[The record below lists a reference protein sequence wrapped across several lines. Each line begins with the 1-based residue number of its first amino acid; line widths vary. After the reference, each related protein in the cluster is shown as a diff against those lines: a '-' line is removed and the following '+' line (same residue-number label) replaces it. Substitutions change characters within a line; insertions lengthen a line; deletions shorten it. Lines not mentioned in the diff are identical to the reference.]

1 MLIIFNFS
9 SSGGATPRISGAVLY
24 EMEDGQ
30 GWAIGPVAMTTAGVA
45 ATSASA
51 TPWLRTR
58 EHGESSTADGDGTA
72 AAAAPVHFQWE
83 VVVAVMPTRYEVDD
97 AVSVYY
103 GADTALAAAAIVTA
117 GGTESSAKMTIVPGE
132 RYYYYYFI
140 VILNTQ
146 HTFIAIYI

>member
-1 MLIIFNFS
+1 
-9 SSGGATPRISGAVLY
+9 
-24 EMEDGQ
+24 MEDGQ
-30 GWAIGPVAMTTAGVA
+30 GWAIGPVAMTTASVA
-45 ATSASA
+45 PTSASA

-58 EHGESSTADGDGTA
+58 EHRESSTADGDGTA

-117 GGTESSAKMTIVPGE
+117 GGTESSAMMTIVPGE
-132 RYYYYYFI
+132 RD
-140 VILNTQ
+140 ILLLFHSITEYS
-146 HTFIAIYI
+146 TYICCNIMFNVFGNFSRWSAVHAPRATD